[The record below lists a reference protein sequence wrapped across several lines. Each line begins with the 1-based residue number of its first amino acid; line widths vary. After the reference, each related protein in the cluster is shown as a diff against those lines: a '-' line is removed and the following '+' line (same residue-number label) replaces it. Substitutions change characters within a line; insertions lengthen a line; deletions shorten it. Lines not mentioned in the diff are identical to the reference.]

1 VLSEFAQVLPRR
13 RAVFERQRGK
23 LVFTLRGVVPAHG
36 PMQFPME
43 SEYLGIS
50 FLPVLGQPGET
61 GRNRIELVLQTRD
74 PAVDSDLAWSDGPV
88 LASGLLDPGGSSSPP
103 VSVVSGPVI
112 RFPPVLQGPNLGE
125 LLDPVI
131 WSANAAIPDPG
142 GKPARIAVR
151 EYERY
156 YTDNAVAER
165 RGGTLRQR
173 RLVEERLV
181 YSVFFDL

>member
-1 VLSEFAQVLPRR
+1 
-13 RAVFERQRGK
+13 
-23 LVFTLRGVVPAHG
+23 
-36 PMQFPME
+36 ME

-50 FLPVLGQPGET
+50 FLPVLGQPGES

-88 LASGLLDPGGSSSPP
+88 LASGLLDPGGSSSSSSTPI
-103 VSVVSGPVI
+103 SVAGGLAI

-131 WSANAAIPDPG
+131 WSASASIPDPG
-142 GKPARIAVR
+142 GKAARIAVR